1 VPFVLGFTGIRGVVS
16 LAAALAIPLTTSIGA
31 PFPERDLILAITFIV
46 IVTTLVGQ
54 GLLLPVV
61 IRQLGFDKD
70 IVVERRDE
78 SANEFLARQGAI
90 HAALKSIDALAHQRK
105 LPAELV
111 ENLRHHYRVLLR
123 DLDRTKAEVHA
134 SRLADELE
142 LEVIAAQR
150 MQIHQALRDGTISDE
165 SRRRVERD
173 LDLVETKTRHDYG
186 AQVSGA

>member
-1 VPFVLGFTGIRGVVS
+1 
-16 LAAALAIPLTTSIGA
+16 
-31 PFPERDLILAITFIV
+31 
-46 IVTTLVGQ
+46 
-54 GLLLPVV
+54 
-61 IRQLGFDKD
+61 
-70 IVVERRDE
+70 
-78 SANEFLARQGAI
+78 
-90 HAALKSIDALAHQRK
+90 
-105 LPAELV
+105 
-111 ENLRHHYRVLLR
+111 LR
-123 DLDRTKAEVHA
+123 DLDRTKAEVRA

>member
-1 VPFVLGFTGIRGVVS
+1 
-16 LAAALAIPLTTSIGA
+16 
-31 PFPERDLILAITFIV
+31 
-46 IVTTLVGQ
+46 
-54 GLLLPVV
+54 VV

-70 IVVERRDE
+70 IVVERRE
-78 SANEFLARQGAI
+78 ERANELVARQGAI
-90 HAALKSIDALAHQRK
+90 HAALTSIDALAHRRK

-123 DLDRTKAEVHA
+123 ELERTRAEVHP

-142 LEVIAAQR
+142 LEVIEAQR
-150 MQIHQALRDGTISDE
+150 WQIHQALRNGQISDE

-186 AQVSGA
+186 AQVGGA